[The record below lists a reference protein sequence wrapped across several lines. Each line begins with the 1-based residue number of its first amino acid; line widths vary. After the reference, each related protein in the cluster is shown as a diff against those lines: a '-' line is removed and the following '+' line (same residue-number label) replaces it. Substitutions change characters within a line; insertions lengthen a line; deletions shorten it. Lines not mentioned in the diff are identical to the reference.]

1 MDQWISDLSDQ
12 SKNPQYSWFD
22 ATVVACCWSEI
33 VIRAFTNLCPFCP
46 SVTIPDTALYSVG
59 GLHLELTWLTE
70 KQWILATNQTRHK
83 KPSIRLCYARPRSTS
98 IRWNSEARVARLNVH
113 STRDLEPWLPEP
125 SWTMDNTA
133 RCQNLK
139 ILDCHPPTGIPVKML
154 QLGYLYLE
162 VASPHLLP
170 TMRSSPCGSPG
181 PCVSGDDHHE
191 ARASEHARGRCSSA
205 LRGMKWRWFLLKVD
219 WSVRIVLS

>member
-1 MDQWISDLSDQ
+1 MDTGNEPD
-12 SKNPQYSWFD
+12 
-22 ATVVACCWSEI
+22 
-33 VIRAFTNLCPFCP
+33 RA
-46 SVTIPDTALYSVG
+46 
-59 GLHLELTWLTE
+59 
-70 KQWILATNQTRHK
+70 RHK

-139 ILDCHPPTGIPVKML
+139 ILDGHPPTGIPVKML

-181 PCVSGDDHHE
+181 PCVS
-191 ARASEHARGRCSSA
+191 AIAVTTITRRA
-205 LRGMKWRWFLLKVD
+205 LLSMRAVD
-219 WSVRIVLS
+219 VGLH